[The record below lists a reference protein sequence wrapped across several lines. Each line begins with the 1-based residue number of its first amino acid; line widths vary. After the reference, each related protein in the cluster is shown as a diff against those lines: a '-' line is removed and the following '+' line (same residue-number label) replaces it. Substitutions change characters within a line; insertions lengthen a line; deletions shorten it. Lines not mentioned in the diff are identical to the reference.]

1 MRKRRFELE
10 QQFKHYDKLTIQ
22 HAIMDLG
29 ESWLDL
35 NFYSIDH
42 REPITIT
49 VTIEGW
55 VRE

>member
-10 QQFKHYDKLTIQ
+10 QEFRDYDKLAIK
-22 HAIMDLG
+22 HAIIDLG

-35 NFYSIDH
+35 NYYSLDH
-42 REPITIT
+42 REPIAIT